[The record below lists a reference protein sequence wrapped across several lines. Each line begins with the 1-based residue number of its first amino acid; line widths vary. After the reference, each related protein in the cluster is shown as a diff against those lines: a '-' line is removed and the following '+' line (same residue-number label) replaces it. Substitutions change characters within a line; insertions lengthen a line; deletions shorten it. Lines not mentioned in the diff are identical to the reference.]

1 VTVATVAILGAG
13 AMGSA
18 LATPAAGAGNRVR
31 LWGTWLDGD
40 LLGELRA
47 GRPHPRTGVPLAPG
61 VGLHDAGDLAA
72 ALDGADLV
80 AVAISSDGV
89 LEVVRRAAAGL
100 VPGTPLLLC
109 TKGFG
114 RGPGGAVDLLPP
126 LVAAALGPLEAACPV
141 VAVGGPC
148 KANEVAAGRPT
159 AAVFAGADEAVVASC
174 AQALTT
180 PAYRV
185 ACSGDLPGVE
195 AAAATKNVYAIAVG
209 ICHGLTEAGGEPW
222 HDLAAATFT
231 QGVAE
236 MRRLAVAVG
245 GREETVLG
253 LAGLGDLEV
262 TSLSGRNR
270 VFGARV
276 GRGEPPAD
284 ALAAMAAAGQTVEG
298 VPAARLARDLAV
310 RVGLDPPGDLPLLE
324 AVNRILDGAP
334 DPAALV
340 AEAVLPT
347 PGPPPARM
355 RWPAGGRPGAGSP
368 AAGTRSG
375 R

>member
-18 LATPAAGAGNRVR
+18 LATPAVAAGNRVR
-31 LWGTWLDGD
+31 LWGTWLDDD
-40 LLGELRA
+40 LLAGLRA
-47 GRPHPRTGVPLAPG
+47 RRPHPRTGVPLAPG
-61 VGLHDAGDLAA
+61 VALHPSGELAD

-80 AVAISSDGV
+80 AVAISSGGV
-89 LEVVRRAAAGL
+89 LEVVRRAATAL

-114 RGPGGAVDLLPP
+114 RRPDGTVDLLPP
-126 LVAAALGPLEAACPV
+126 LIAAAMGPACPV

-148 KANEVAAGRPT
+148 KADEVAAGRPT
-159 AAVFAGADEAVVASC
+159 AAVFAGADEAVVAGC
-174 AQALTT
+174 ARALAT

-185 ACSGDLPGVE
+185 ACGGDLVGVE

-209 ICHGLTEAGGEPW
+209 VCHGLTGAGGEPW

-231 QGVAE
+231 RAVAE
-236 MRRLAVAVG
+236 MRRLAVALG

-276 GRGEPPAD
+276 GRGEPPD
-284 ALAAMAAAGQTVEG
+284 QALAAMAAAGQTVEG
-298 VPAARLARDLAV
+298 VPAARLALELAT
-310 RVGLDPPGDLPLLE
+310 RHELDLPLLA
-324 AVNRILDGAP
+324 AVGRVLDGAP
-334 DPAALV
+334 DPAAEL
-340 AEAVLPT
+340 AAAVLP
-347 PGPPPARM
+347 G
-355 RWPAGGRPGAGSP
+355 
-368 AAGTRSG
+368 
-375 R
+375 

>member
-1 VTVATVAILGAG
+1 VTTVAVLGAG

-18 LATPAAGAGNRVR
+18 LATPAAAAGNRVR

-40 LLGELRA
+40 LLAELRA
-47 GRPHPRTGVPLAPG
+47 GRPHPRTGVGLARG

-89 LEVVRRAAAGL
+89 LEVARRAAGAGL
-100 VPGTPLLLC
+100 GPETPLLLC

-114 RGPGGAVDLLPP
+114 RRPDGAVDLLPP
-126 LVAAALGPLEAACPV
+126 LVAAVVPAGCPV

-159 AAVFAGADEAVVASC
+159 AAVFAAADRTVVERC
-174 AQALTT
+174 AGALTT

-185 ACSGDLPGVE
+185 ACSDDLAGVE

-209 ICHGLTEAGGEPW
+209 ICHGLTAAGGQPW

-231 QGVAE
+231 RAVAE
-236 MRRLAVAVG
+236 MRRLAVATG

-253 LAGLGDLEV
+253 LAGMGDLEV

-276 GRGEPPAD
+276 GRGEPPAQ

-298 VPAARLARDLAV
+298 VPAARLARDLAAQH
-310 RVGLDPPGDLPLLE
+310 GLDLSLLA
-324 AVNRILDGAP
+324 AVNRVLDGAP
-334 DPAALV
+334 DPAAEL
-340 AEAVLPT
+340 AAAVLP
-347 PGPPPARM
+347 G
-355 RWPAGGRPGAGSP
+355 
-368 AAGTRSG
+368 
-375 R
+375 

>member
-1 VTVATVAILGAG
+1 MTTVAILGAG

-18 LATPAAGAGNRVR
+18 LATPAVAAGNRVR
-31 LWGTWLDGD
+31 LWGTWLDAG
-40 LLGELRA
+40 LLAELRA
-47 GRPHPRTGVPLAPG
+47 GRPHPRTGVPADPR
-61 VGLHDAGDLAA
+61 VELHDAGGLAA

-80 AVAISSDGV
+80 AVAISSEGV
-89 LEVVRRAAAGL
+89 LEVARRAGAAGL
-100 VPGTPLLLC
+100 GPGTPLLLC

-114 RGPGGAVDLLPP
+114 RRPDGPVGLLPSLVADALGGRPGPG
-126 LVAAALGPLEAACPV
+126 CPV

-159 AAVFAGADEAVVASC
+159 AAVFAGEDRAVVERC
-174 AQALTT
+174 AGALAT

-185 ACSGDLPGVE
+185 ERSRDLAGVE
-195 AAAATKNVYAIAVG
+195 AAAATKNVYAIAIG

-231 QGVAE
+231 QAVAE
-236 MRRLAVAVG
+236 MRRLAAALG

-270 VFGARV
+270 ELGARV
-276 GRGEPPAD
+276 GRGEPPGQ

-298 VPAARLARDLAV
+298 VPAARLARDLATQA
-310 RVGLDPPGDLPLLE
+310 GPELGPLPLLE
-324 AVNRILDGAP
+324 AVNRVLDGTP
-334 DPAALV
+334 DPAAEL
-340 AEAVLPT
+340 AAAALP
-347 PGPPPARM
+347 G
-355 RWPAGGRPGAGSP
+355 
-368 AAGTRSG
+368 
-375 R
+375 

>member
-1 VTVATVAILGAG
+1 MATVAILGAG

-18 LATPAAGAGNRVR
+18 LATPAVAAGNRVR
-31 LWGTWLDGD
+31 LWGTWLDD
-40 LLGELRA
+40 AVLAELRA
-47 GRPHPRTGVPLAPG
+47 GRPHPRTGVPLDPRVA
-61 VGLHDAGDLAA
+61 LHDAGGLAA

-89 LEVVRRAAAGL
+89 LEVVRRAAAAGL
-100 VPGTPLLLC
+100 AQGTPLLLC

-114 RGPGGAVDLLPP
+114 RRPGGAVELLPP
-126 LVAAALGPLEAACPV
+126 LVAEALGPLGATCPV

-159 AAVFAGADEAVVASC
+159 AAVFAGAGEAMVAGC
-174 AQALTT
+174 AEALTT

-185 ACSGDLPGVE
+185 ACTGDLAGVE
-195 AAAATKNVYAIAVG
+195 AAAATKNLYAIAVG
-209 ICHGLTEAGGEPW
+209 VCHGLTEGGGSRGGGGEPW

-231 QGVAE
+231 QAVAE
-236 MRRLAVAVG
+236 MRRLAVALG

-270 VFGARV
+270 VFGTRV

-298 VPAARLARDLAV
+298 VPAARLARDLAAQ
-310 RVGLDPPGDLPLLE
+310 RRLGGLPLLA
-324 AVNRILDGAP
+324 AVNRVLDGDP
-334 DPAALV
+334 DPAGLLA
-340 AEAVLPT
+340 AAVLPT
-347 PGPPPARM
+347 G
-355 RWPAGGRPGAGSP
+355 
-368 AAGTRSG
+368 
-375 R
+375 

>member
-1 VTVATVAILGAG
+1 VTRQEADVATVTILGAG

-18 LATPAAGAGNRVR
+18 LATPAVAAGNQVR
-31 LWGTWLDGD
+31 LWGTWLDDGI
-40 LLGELRA
+40 LAELRA
-47 GRPHPRTGVPLAPG
+47 GRPHPRTGVRVDPR
-61 VGLHDAGDLAA
+61 VGLHDAGGLDA

-89 LEVVRRAAAGL
+89 LDVARRAAAVGL
-100 VPGTPLLLC
+100 GVGTPLLLC

-114 RGPGGAVDLLPP
+114 RHPDGGVGLLPG
-126 LVAAALGPLEAACPV
+126 LVAAAAGGSRPV

-148 KANEVAAGRPT
+148 KANEVATGRPT
-159 AAVFAGADEAVVASC
+159 AAVFAGEDRAAVDRC
-174 AQALTT
+174 AGALAT
-180 PAYRV
+180 PVYRV
-185 ACSGDLPGVE
+185 ERSGDLAGVE

-231 QGVAE
+231 QAVAE
-236 MRRLAVAVG
+236 LRRLAVALG

-253 LAGLGDLEV
+253 LAGVGDLEV

-298 VPAARLARDLAV
+298 VPAARLAADLAA
-310 RVGLDPPGDLPLLE
+310 RHGLDLPLLA
-324 AVNRILDGAP
+324 AVNRVLDGAP
-334 DPAALV
+334 DPAAEL
-340 AEAVLPT
+340 AAAVLP
-347 PGPPPARM
+347 G
-355 RWPAGGRPGAGSP
+355 
-368 AAGTRSG
+368 
-375 R
+375 

>member
-1 VTVATVAILGAG
+1 
-13 AMGSA
+13 
-18 LATPAAGAGNRVR
+18 VR
-31 LWGTWLDGD
+31 LWGTWLDD
-40 LLGELRA
+40 EPLAELRA

-61 VGLHDAGDLAA
+61 TGLHDAADLPA

-89 LEVVRRAAAGL
+89 LEVVRRAAAAL
-100 VPGTPLLLC
+100 APGTPLLLC

-114 RGPGGAVDLLPP
+114 RRPDGTVDLLPP
-126 LVAAALGPLEAACPV
+126 LVAAELPAACPV

-159 AAVFAGADEAVVASC
+159 AAVFAGDDPAVVAGC
-174 AQALTT
+174 ARALAT

-209 ICHGLTEAGGEPW
+209 ICHGLTGAGGEPW
-222 HDLAAATFT
+222 HDLAAAAFT
-231 QGVAE
+231 QAVAE
-236 MRRLAVAVG
+236 MRRLAVAAG
-245 GREETVLG
+245 GHEETVLG
-253 LAGLGDLEV
+253 LAGMGDLEV

-298 VPAARLARDLAV
+298 VPAARLAADLAAQL
-310 RVGLDPPGDLPLLE
+310 GLDDLPLLA
-324 AVNRILDGAP
+324 AVNRVLDGAP
-334 DPAALV
+334 DPAAELS
-340 AEAVLPT
+340 AAVLP
-347 PGPPPARM
+347 
-355 RWPAGGRPGAGSP
+355 GRPPG
-368 AAGTRSG
+368 
-375 R
+375 

>member
-1 VTVATVAILGAG
+1 VATVTILGAG

-18 LATPAAGAGNRVR
+18 LATPAVAAGNRVR

-40 LLGELRA
+40 LLAELRA
-47 GRPHPRTGVPLAPG
+47 GRPHPRTGVPADPRVELRS
-61 VGLHDAGDLAA
+61 AGDLAG

-89 LEVVRRAAAGL
+89 LEVVRRAAAAL
-100 VPGTPLLLC
+100 RPGTPLLLC

-114 RGPGGAVDLLPP
+114 RRPGGRVSLLPD
-126 LVAAALGPLEAACPV
+126 LVAAALPGRPAGTCPV

-159 AAVFAGADEAVVASC
+159 AAVFAGRDGGAVTLGARTL
-174 AQALTT
+174 AT

-185 ACSGDLPGVE
+185 ECGDDLDGVE

-209 ICHGLTEAGGEPW
+209 VCHGLTEAGGEPW

-231 QGVAE
+231 QAVAE
-236 MRRLAVAVG
+236 MRRLAVALG
-245 GREETVLG
+245 GREETVIG
-253 LAGLGDLEV
+253 LAGVGDLEV

-276 GRGEPPAD
+276 GRGEPPD
-284 ALAAMAAAGQTVEG
+284 EALAAMAAAGQTVEG
-298 VPAARLARDLAV
+298 VPAARLARDLAAQL
-310 RVGLDPPGDLPLLE
+310 GLGMAGGLPLLA
-324 AVNRILDGAP
+324 AVNRILDGEP
-334 DPAALV
+334 DPAALLG
-340 AEAVLPT
+340 AAVLPE
-347 PGPPPARM
+347 PR
-355 RWPAGGRPGAGSP
+355 
-368 AAGTRSG
+368 
-375 R
+375 

>member
-1 VTVATVAILGAG
+1 MRPAPATVAILGAG

-18 LATPAAGAGNRVR
+18 LATPAAAAGNQVR

-40 LLGELRA
+40 LLAELRA

-61 VGLHDAGDLAA
+61 VGLHDPDDLAA
-72 ALDGADLV
+72 ALEGAGLV

-89 LEVVRRAAAGL
+89 LEVVRRAAAAGL
-100 VPGTPLLLC
+100 APGTPLLLC

-114 RGPGGAVDLLPP
+114 RRPDGRVELLPP
-126 LVAAALGPLEAACPV
+126 LVTAALGGPGCPV

-159 AAVFAGADEAVVASC
+159 AAVFAATDEAVAGRC
-174 AQALTT
+174 AQALGT

-185 ACSGDLPGVE
+185 ERSGDLAGGE

-222 HDLAAATFT
+222 HDLAAATFAKA
-231 QGVAE
+231 VAE
-236 MRRLAVAVG
+236 MRCLAAAVG

-270 VFGARV
+270 VFGTRV
-276 GRGEPPAD
+276 GRGEPPAE

-298 VPAARLARDLAV
+298 VPAARLALELAGDL
-310 RVGLDPPGDLPLLE
+310 GLADPAGQLPLLA
-324 AVNRILDGAP
+324 AVNRVLDGAP
-334 DPAALV
+334 DRAAELAV
-340 AEAVLPT
+340 AVLP
-347 PGPPPARM
+347 G
-355 RWPAGGRPGAGSP
+355 
-368 AAGTRSG
+368 
-375 R
+375 

>member
-1 VTVATVAILGAG
+1 MATVTILGAG

-18 LATPAAGAGNRVR
+18 LATPAAAAGNRVR
-31 LWGTWLDGD
+31 LWGTWLDDD
-40 LLGELRA
+40 LLAGLRA

-61 VGLHDAGDLAA
+61 VGLHDAGGLAA
-72 ALDGADLV
+72 ALDSADLV

-89 LEVVRRAAAGL
+89 LEVARRAAAAGL
-100 VPGTPLLLC
+100 EPGTPLLLC

-114 RGPGGAVDLLPP
+114 RRPDGTVDLLPP
-126 LVAAALGPLEAACPV
+126 LIAAAVPAGCPV

-159 AAVFAGADEAVVASC
+159 AAVFAGADRAVVAGC
-174 AQALTT
+174 ADALTT

-185 ACSGDLPGVE
+185 ECGLDLPGVE

-209 ICHGLTEAGGEPW
+209 VCHGLTEAGGEPW

-231 QGVAE
+231 QAVAE
-236 MRRLAVAVG
+236 MRRLAAALG

-276 GRGEPPAD
+276 GRGQPPD
-284 ALAAMAAAGQTVEG
+284 QALAAMAAAGQTVEG
-298 VPAARLARDLAV
+298 APAARLALELATQNE
-310 RVGLDPPGDLPLLE
+310 LDLPLLA
-324 AVNRILDGAP
+324 AVNRVLDGAS
-334 DPAALV
+334 DPAAEL
-340 AEAVLPT
+340 AAAVLP
-347 PGPPPARM
+347 G
-355 RWPAGGRPGAGSP
+355 
-368 AAGTRSG
+368 
-375 R
+375 

>member
-1 VTVATVAILGAG
+1 VTVAILGAG

-18 LATPAAGAGNRVR
+18 LATPAVAAGNRVR
-31 LWGTWLDGD
+31 LWGTWLDGE
-40 LLGELRA
+40 LLAELRA
-47 GRPHPRTGVPLAPG
+47 GRPHPRTGVPADPR
-61 VGLHDAGDLAA
+61 VELHDAGALAA

-89 LEVVRRAAAGL
+89 LEVVRRAAAAL
-100 VPGTPLLLC
+100 APGTPLLLC

-114 RGPGGAVDLLPP
+114 RRPDGAVDLLPP
-126 LVAAALGPLEAACPV
+126 LVSAALGPLAAACPV

-159 AAVFAGADEAVVASC
+159 AAVFAGPDQAVVTRC
-174 AQALTT
+174 ARALITA
-180 PAYRV
+180 AYRV
-185 ACSGDLPGVE
+185 ACSDDLAGVE

-209 ICHGLTEAGGEPW
+209 VCHGLTEAGGEPW
-222 HDLAAATFT
+222 HDLAAATFA
-231 QGVAE
+231 QAVAE
-236 MRRLAVAVG
+236 MRRLAAAFG

-276 GRGEPPAD
+276 GRGEPPSR

-298 VPAARLARDLAV
+298 VPAARLALELASAL
-310 RVGLDPPGDLPLLE
+310 GMGGLPLLA
-324 AVNRILDGAP
+324 AVNRVLDGAP
-334 DPAALV
+334 DPAAEL
-340 AEAVLPT
+340 AAAVLP
-347 PGPPPARM
+347 G
-355 RWPAGGRPGAGSP
+355 
-368 AAGTRSG
+368 
-375 R
+375 

>member
-1 VTVATVAILGAG
+1 MRPAPATVAILGAG

-18 LATPAAGAGNRVR
+18 LATPAAAAGNQVR

-40 LLGELRA
+40 LLAELRA

-61 VGLHDAGDLAA
+61 VGLHDPGDLAA
-72 ALDGADLV
+72 ALDGAGLV
-80 AVAISSDGV
+80 AVAISSKGV
-89 LEVVRRAAAGL
+89 LEVVRRAAAAGL
-100 VPGTPLLLC
+100 APGTPLLLC

-114 RGPGGAVDLLPP
+114 RRHDGTVDLFPP
-126 LVAAALGPLEAACPV
+126 LVTAALGDRPGPGCPV

-159 AAVFAGADEAVVASC
+159 AAVFAATDEAVAGRC
-174 AQALTT
+174 AQALGT

-185 ACSGDLPGVE
+185 ERSGDLAGVE

-222 HDLAAATFT
+222 HDLAAATFARA
-231 QGVAE
+231 VAE
-236 MRRLAVAVG
+236 MRCLAAALG

-270 VFGARV
+270 VFGTRV
-276 GRGEPPAD
+276 GRGEPPAE

-298 VPAARLARDLAV
+298 VPAARLALELAGHL
-310 RVGLDPPGDLPLLE
+310 GLAGPGAQLPLLA
-324 AVNRILDGAP
+324 AVNRVLDGAP
-334 DPAALV
+334 DPAVELAG
-340 AEAVLPT
+340 AVLP
-347 PGPPPARM
+347 G
-355 RWPAGGRPGAGSP
+355 
-368 AAGTRSG
+368 
-375 R
+375 

>member
-1 VTVATVAILGAG
+1 MTVAILGAG

-18 LATPAAGAGNRVR
+18 LATPAVAAGNRVR
-31 LWGTWLDGD
+31 LWGTWLDGE
-40 LLGELRA
+40 LLAELRA
-47 GRPHPRTGVPLAPG
+47 GRPHPRTGVPADPR
-61 VGLHDAGDLAA
+61 VELHDAGALAA

-89 LEVVRRAAAGL
+89 FEVVRRAAAAL
-100 VPGTPLLLC
+100 APGTPLLLC

-114 RGPGGAVDLLPP
+114 RQPDGAVALLPP
-126 LVAAALGPLEAACPV
+126 LVSAALGPLAAACPV

-159 AAVFAGADEAVVASC
+159 AAVFAGPDQAVVTRC
-174 AQALTT
+174 ARALTT

-185 ACSGDLPGVE
+185 ACSDDLAGVE

-209 ICHGLTEAGGEPW
+209 VCHGLTEAGGEPW
-222 HDLAAATFT
+222 HDLAAATFA
-231 QGVAE
+231 QAVAE
-236 MRRLAVAVG
+236 MRRLAAALG

-276 GRGEPPAD
+276 GRGEPPD
-284 ALAAMAAAGQTVEG
+284 RALAAMAAAGQTVEG
-298 VPAARLARDLAV
+298 VPAARLALELAAAL
-310 RVGLDPPGDLPLLE
+310 GMGGLPLLA
-324 AVNRILDGAP
+324 AVNRVLDGAP
-334 DPAALV
+334 DPAAEL
-340 AEAVLPT
+340 AAAVLP
-347 PGPPPARM
+347 G
-355 RWPAGGRPGAGSP
+355 
-368 AAGTRSG
+368 
-375 R
+375 

>member
-1 VTVATVAILGAG
+1 VTRQEADVATVTILGAG

-18 LATPAAGAGNRVR
+18 LATPAVAAGNQVR
-31 LWGTWLDGD
+31 LWGTWLDDGI
-40 LLGELRA
+40 LAELRA
-47 GRPHPRTGVPLAPG
+47 GRPHPRTGVRVDPR
-61 VGLHDAGDLAA
+61 VGLHDAGGLDA

-89 LEVVRRAAAGL
+89 LEVARRAAAAGL
-100 VPGTPLLLC
+100 GAGTPLLLC

-114 RGPGGAVDLLPP
+114 RHPDGGVGLLPG
-126 LVAAALGPLEAACPV
+126 LVAAAAGGSRPV

-159 AAVFAGADEAVVASC
+159 AAVFAGEDRAAVDRC
-174 AQALTT
+174 AGALAT

-185 ACSGDLPGVE
+185 ERSGDLTGVE

-231 QGVAE
+231 QAVAE
-236 MRRLAVAVG
+236 LRRLAVALG
-245 GREETVLG
+245 GREETALG
-253 LAGLGDLEV
+253 LAGVGDLEV

-276 GRGEPPAD
+276 GRGEPPAA

-298 VPAARLARDLAV
+298 VPAARLARELASS
-310 RVGLDPPGDLPLLE
+310 LDTAGGPGGPDGLPLLA
-324 AVNRILDGAP
+324 AVNHVLDGAP
-334 DPAALV
+334 DPAAVL
-340 AEAVLPT
+340 AAAVLP
-347 PGPPPARM
+347 G
-355 RWPAGGRPGAGSP
+355 
-368 AAGTRSG
+368 
-375 R
+375 